1 MTESCNCADKIAAL
15 QLEAGLVEGYR
26 LTQAELWAENRRLR
40 AALTRIADQDNC
52 DSECWGCKEWAS
64 SCSTTAAD
72 DWPCAPYVASAALGR
87 SSDPTEETCN

>member
-26 LTQAELWAENRRLR
+26 LTQAELWAENGRLR
-40 AALTRIADQDNC
+40 DALKQIACTIAKPDLYR
-52 DSECWGCKEWAS
+52 
-64 SCSTTAAD
+64 T
-72 DWPCAPYVASAALGR
+72 VALHALGR